1 MIAIIDTNF
10 LARYFI
16 DSKTIGDESKYIF
29 EDENTFLI
37 IPSIVLVELKYSIY
51 RGRFPQKVI
60 EQSLELIK
68 KGNCMVYPLDLD
80 LLDYIPFELDIHD
93 GIIFATAKVQLN
105 NFKEEIYILTK
116 DQEMKNLKHKNIK
129 VVW

>member
-1 MIAIIDTNF
+1 MIAVIDTNF

-16 DSKTIGDESKYIF
+16 DSKTIGDESKRIF

-37 IPSIVLVELKYSIY
+37 IPSMVIVELKYSIY
-51 RGRFPQKVI
+51 RGKFPQQVV
-60 EQSLELIK
+60 ENSLELLK
-68 KGNCMVYPLDLD
+68 RGNCMLYPLDLD
-80 LLDYIPFELDIHD
+80 LINYIPFELEIHD
-93 GIIFATAKVQLN
+93 GIIFATARIQLN

-116 DQEMKNLKHKNIK
+116 DQEMKNLKHENIK